1 MDFED
6 AAKRACE
13 TKFEDAKSTYPRPD
27 EDQLPYLCM
36 DLVYQFTLL
45 VDGFGNRLFLLLA
58 VDESLYSYYE
68 VQMSHFFKFMK
79 N

>member
-13 TKFEDAKSTYPRPD
+13 TKLEDAKSTYPHV
-27 EDQLPYLCM
+27 EAANLPYLCM

-45 VDGFGNRLFLLLA
+45 IDGFGKLDA
-58 VDESLYSYYE
+58 YE
-68 VQMSHFFKFMK
+68 CLMGPFNLKQ
-79 N
+79 